1 MIKERFGSSVDRLVL
16 GIAPL
21 VARMPLSANQLTFV
35 GVLIAF
41 ASAAAFATGRAPLGA
56 VLLILSGFADLCDG
70 IVARARGTQS
80 RAGAFLDSSMDR
92 VSDLAIYA
100 GMAVFA
106 ASQADAWLTMLVL
119 WALAG
124 AVLTSYTRARAE
136 SELGEFKV
144 GFMERAERF
153 LVLIPLALLDRLEWA
168 LWILAIGGT
177 LTSMQRLWVA
187 YWRIQGREGADRQSA

>member
-21 VARMPLSANQLTFV
+21 VARLPLSANQLTFV
-35 GVLIAF
+35 GVVISFL
-41 ASAAAFATGRAPLGA
+41 SAAAFADGRDPLGA
-56 VLLILSGFADLCDG
+56 VLLVLSGFADLCDG

-92 VSDLAIYA
+92 VSDVAIYA

-106 ASQADAWLTMLVL
+106 ASEADAWRTTLVL

-136 SELGEFKV
+136 CELGEFKV
-144 GFMERAERF
+144 GLMERAERF
-153 LVLIPLALLDRLEWA
+153 LVLIPLALFDRLDWA

-177 LTSMQRLWVA
+177 LTSTQRIWVA
-187 YWRIQGREGADRQSA
+187 YWRIQGRDGAERQSA